1 MTKVGGLSMQKGL
14 SFDVDVL
21 VVVIL
26 ARGHLL
32 WQTLPLPLPLL
43 LRFLVLQLPSSLL
56 AVLRRLRL
64 LRLRLLRLR
73 LAVNCV
79 AREGRQI
86 GRPSYARDG
95 DP

>member
-64 LRLRLLRLR
+64 LRLRL
-73 LAVNCV
+73 AVNCV